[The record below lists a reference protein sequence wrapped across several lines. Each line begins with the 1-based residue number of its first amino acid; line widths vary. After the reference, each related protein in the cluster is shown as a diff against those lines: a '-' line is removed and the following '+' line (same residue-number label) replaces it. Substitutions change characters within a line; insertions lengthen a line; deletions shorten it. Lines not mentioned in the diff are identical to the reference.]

1 MLSFT
6 AGFFVINILASEY
19 ITARPSKGEVLV
31 WPRGY
36 TFAET
41 TAIETGAED
50 EESRH
55 TSSLPGDRME
65 TSEGTGHALQQLPR
79 QANFS
84 WSDVCYDI
92 KIKGKD
98 RRILDMVDGWVKPG
112 QLTALMGVS
121 GAGKTTLLD
130 LLATR
135 ITMGVVSGEM
145 LVDGAPQDDSF
156 QRKTGYV
163 QQQVKI
169 LLLTCTRAMPLKPI
183 FKLYQDVH
191 LPTST
196 VREALRFSAL
206 LRRPFSIARK
216 EKLAYVE
223 EILQLLDMMSYADAV
238 VGIPGEGNPLD
249 YLMSWLCRVQLI
261 DSYIWRSGLNVE
273 QRKRLTI
280 EVELVAKPDLLLFLD
295 EPTSGEWTR

>member
-6 AGFFVINILASEY
+6 VGFFIINIIASEY
-19 ITARPSKGEVLV
+19 IKARPSKGEVLV
-31 WPRGY
+31 WPRGR

-41 TAIETGAED
+41 VTIETDAED
-50 EESRH
+50 EESRRI
-55 TSSLPGDRME
+55 SPLSGNRME
-65 TSEGTGHALQQLPR
+65 TSERTGHALQQLPR

-98 RRILDMVDGWVKPG
+98 RRILDMVTGWVKPG

-145 LVDGAPQDDSF
+145 LVDGAPQDRSF

-163 QQQVKI
+163 QQQVKSI
-169 LLLTCTRAMPLKPI
+169 SQSCARAVSLKPI
-183 FKLYQDVH
+183 L
-191 LPTST
+191 
-196 VREALRFSAL
+196 
-206 LRRPFSIARK
+206 
-216 EKLAYVE
+216 
-223 EILQLLDMMSYADAV
+223 
-238 VGIPGEGNPLD
+238 
-249 YLMSWLCRVQLI
+249 
-261 DSYIWRSGLNVE
+261 
-273 QRKRLTI
+273 
-280 EVELVAKPDLLLFLD
+280 
-295 EPTSGEWTR
+295 